1 MLKKENRLKKKKDFD
16 AVFKECKFKRSP
28 LFTFLGIKK
37 NDLNCSRFGI
47 IVSKKIAKKA
57 VIRNKIKRRIREIL
71 RNRIKE
77 IDRGYDVVIIPSKEI
92 VDKNYQEIKI
102 SLERGLKKIKIL
114 E

>member
-16 AVFKECKFKRSP
+16 AIFKEWKFKRS
-28 LFTFLGIKK
+28 LFILLGIKK
-37 NDLNCSRFGI
+37 NDLNYSRFGI

-57 VIRNKIKRRIREIL
+57 VVRNKIKRKIREIL